1 MDSTRLRKAFKYPSD
16 DDGDGSQ
23 EAMDEEEQEHLLQN
37 LQASETSTNEIY
49 TTVFTCLPLVILMP
63 FLWYLSRSTSGTMV
77 LLCLLGITSL
87 ISSAYIMY
95 MVPVSTPLGS
105 LSNLPRIAS
114 SAQQRRNYSSSQTSF
129 LLTSDQSPIN
139 QYLPYLNAFICALLF
154 LASWG
159 YWSRSDVPEGL
170 WLFLLL
176 PGVVFGM
183 VFMAK
188 RSMAEIETGLS
199 ELRGMRYQY
208 KGA

>member
-1 MDSTRLRKAFKYPSD
+1 MDSTRLRKAFKYPPD

-49 TTVFTCLPLVILMP
+49 TTVFTCLPLVIVLP
-63 FLWYLSRSTSGTMV
+63 FLWYLFRSTSGTMV

-87 ISSAYIMY
+87 VSSAYIMY
-95 MVPVSTPLGS
+95 MVPVSTTLGS
-105 LSNLPRIAS
+105 LSNLTRIA
-114 SAQQRRNYSSSQTSF
+114 RRDYSGSRTSF

-159 YWSRSDVPEGL
+159 YLSRSDVPEGL

-176 PGVVFGM
+176 PGLIFGM